1 MKLNVCIDKSVKS
14 LAIPHKNKSKNKNK
28 NKNKKMFP
36 LKNYRTSPS

>member
-14 LAIPHKNKSKNKNK
+14 LAIRHKNKNK
-28 NKNKKMFP
+28 DKKMFP